1 MSCITLPGQGH
12 WEDVHT
18 RTDSCPDSTC
28 LTSIPII
35 VRHDKEDKCCS
46 GLNYVA
52 GPLRR
57 NELSWA
63 RLTCEMFFSLG
74 HSLTTWCDLVAVRDI
89 QTFSIVGKLWWGLGE
104 VLPWPPTTHLGY
116 KTEAAIWTQNPK
128 ASNELQDVRDRVPAP
143 IQ

>member
-1 MSCITLPGQGH
+1 MFN
-12 WEDVHT
+12 
-18 RTDSCPDSTC
+18 
-28 LTSIPII
+28 IPII
-35 VRHDKEDKCCS
+35 VTHGKEDKCCS

-89 QTFSIVGKLWWGLGE
+89 QTFSIVGELWWGVGE
-104 VLPWPPTTHLGY
+104 VLPWPPTIHLCY
-116 KTEAAIWTQNPK
+116 KTEAAMWTQNPK
-128 ASNELQDVRDRVPAP
+128 ASNELQDVRDRVTML
-143 IQ
+143 ICWCLLLSNSFDFTLFLLQVFI